1 MQENEQKR
9 PSYTYCS
16 SPQMWH
22 IFQKQ
27 QQGEQIP
34 IFLPPN
40 FYNQKIPSWFYV
52 LTSTLEAQKAEHQRE
67 LLQHVLQITF
77 WTAQNPLRQNCAEG
91 YKTHKSSKF
100 EVATGFWHGPFYPCH
115 PNWWWKWQL
124 TDFSKKMPESGHF
137 LTTTL
142 RLVVLSLH
150 KWWKSRLSRA

>member
-1 MQENEQKR
+1 MILFEGQKMQENEQKR

-40 FYNQKIPSWFYV
+40 FYNKKIPSWFYV

-77 WTAQNPLRQNCAEG
+77 WTAQNPLRQNCEEG

-100 EVATGFWHGPFYPCH
+100 EVAIFAKNSANLATS
-115 PNWWWKWQL
+115 NL
-124 TDFSKKMPESGHF
+124 HF
-137 LTTTL
+137 NKCFNDL
-142 RLVVLSLH
+142 RVL
-150 KWWKSRLSRA
+150 